1 MKFMT
6 IAKTRHAVRS
16 YLPRPVE
23 PEKVAQILEAAHV
36 APTAGNCQPV
46 RLLVLQT
53 PESLAKAA
61 KAVGLYGAPLAI
73 LVCADHDLA
82 WTRPFDGK
90 QTSDIDA
97 AILTDHMMLQATEL
111 GLGSV
116 WVCYFQPDVLR
127 QEFQL
132 PPNLE
137 PINLLALGYSAQED
151 GDPNRFDRER
161 IPLSQLLWQEPC

>member
-1 MKFMT
+1 MKFID
-6 IAKTRHAVRS
+6 IATTRHAVRS

-23 PEKVAQILEAAHV
+23 PDKVAQILEAAHV
-36 APTAGNCQPV
+36 APTAGNFQPV

-61 KAVGLYGAPLAI
+61 KAADLYGAPLAI

-137 PINLLALGYSAQED
+137 PINLLALGYSAQEP

-161 IPLSQLLWQEPC
+161 IPLRQLVWQEPH

>member
-1 MKFMT
+1 MKFID

-53 PESLAKAA
+53 PESLEKAA
-61 KAVGLYGAPLAI
+61 QAADLYGAPLAI
-73 LVCADHDLA
+73 LVCSDHNLA
-82 WTRPFDGK
+82 WTRPYDGK
-90 QTSDIDA
+90 QTGDIDA
-97 AILTDHMMLQATEL
+97 AILTDHRMLQATEL

-116 WVCYFQPDVLR
+116 WVCYFHPDRLR
-127 QEFQL
+127 AEFQL

-137 PINLLALGYSAQED
+137 PVNLLALGYAAD
-151 GDPNRFDRER
+151 GPGDPDRFQRER
-161 IPLSQLLWQEPC
+161 IPLHQLVCQETF

>member
-1 MKFMT
+1 MKFLT
-6 IAKTRHAVRS
+6 LAKTRHAVRS

-23 PEKVAQILEAAHV
+23 SEKIAQILAAAQV
-36 APTAGNCQPV
+36 APTAGNCQPI
-46 RLLVLQT
+46 RLLLLQT
-53 PESLAKAA
+53 PGSLAKAA
-61 KAVGLYGAPLAI
+61 QAADLYSAPLAI

-116 WVCYFQPDVLR
+116 WVCYFRPDVLR
-127 QEFQL
+127 EAFQL

-137 PINLLALGYSAQED
+137 PINLLALGYTDEGP
-151 GDPNRFDRER
+151 GDPDRFDRER
-161 IPLSQLLWQEPC
+161 IPLSQLVMQEVL

>member
-1 MKFMT
+1 MKFID
-6 IAKTRHAVRS
+6 IATTRHAVRS
-16 YLPRPVE
+16 YLPRSVE
-23 PEKVAQILEAAHV
+23 PDKVAQILEAAHV

-61 KAVGLYGAPLAI
+61 KAADLYGAPLAI

-82 WTRPFDGK
+82 WTRPFDDK

-137 PINLLALGYSAQED
+137 PINLLALGYSAQEP

-161 IPLSQLLWQEPC
+161 IPLRQLVWQEPH

>member
-1 MKFMT
+1 MKFID
-6 IAKTRHAVRS
+6 IATTRHAVRS
-16 YLPRPVE
+16 YLPRSVE
-23 PEKVAQILEAAHV
+23 PDKVAQILEAAHV

-61 KAVGLYGAPLAI
+61 KAADLYGAPLAI
-73 LVCADHDLA
+73 LVCADHNLA

-137 PINLLALGYSAQED
+137 PINLLALGYSAQEP

-161 IPLSQLLWQEPC
+161 IPLRQLVWQEPH

>member
-1 MKFMT
+1 MKFID
-6 IAKTRHAVRS
+6 IATTRHAVRN

-23 PEKVAQILEAAHV
+23 PDKVAQILEAAHV

-53 PESLAKAA
+53 HESLAKAA
-61 KAVGLYGAPLAI
+61 KAADLYGAPLAI

-137 PINLLALGYSAQED
+137 PINLLALGYSAQEP

-161 IPLSQLLWQEPC
+161 IPLRQLVWQEPH

>member
-1 MKFMT
+1 MKFID
-6 IAKTRHAVRS
+6 IATTRHAVRS
-16 YLPRPVE
+16 YLPRSVE
-23 PEKVAQILEAAHV
+23 PDKVAQILEAAHV

-61 KAVGLYGAPLAI
+61 KAADLYGAPLAI

-137 PINLLALGYSAQED
+137 PINLLALGYSAQEP

-161 IPLSQLLWQEPC
+161 IPLRQLVWQEPH

>member
-53 PESLAKAA
+53 PESLARAA
-61 KAVGLYGAPLAI
+61 KAANLYGAPLAI
-73 LVCADHDLA
+73 LVCADHNLA

-90 QTSDIDA
+90 QTGDIDA
-97 AILTDHMMLQATEL
+97 TILTDHMMLQATEL

-137 PINLLALGYSAQED
+137 PINLLALGYSAQEG

-161 IPLSQLLWQEPC
+161 IPLSQLLWQGPC